1 MICRRGGE
9 RVSVSKVGGKSALME
24 RREQKGGKF
33 QATEEQTVA
42 DHRHSEFDL
51 TADQE
56 AEAQRIYERLA
67 PLVEEEIR
75 RLSRALAG
83 KKTREL
89 FGRTEYEVR
98 DRVHGLGAKAL
109 EVAAQERQK
118 KGGIRG
124 C

>member
-1 MICRRGGE
+1 MA
-9 RVSVSKVGGKSALME
+9 S
-24 RREQKGGKF
+24 
-33 QATEEQTVA
+33 
-42 DHRHSEFDL
+42 DRHSEFDL
-51 TADQE
+51 TAEQE

-67 PLVEEEIR
+67 PLAEEEMW

-89 FGRTEYEVR
+89 FGKTEHEVR

-109 EVAAQERQK
+109 EVAVEQRQK
-118 KGGIRG
+118 KGWVRG